1 MIHELKKALRRKRKD
16 TLLLVV
22 PGGVVGWG
30 GIGHHSG
37 PRGEAPGELAGREM
51 GRAGA
56 GSVYC
61 GFPGKGHVRQG
72 EQAEGR
78 PV

>member
-1 MIHELKKALRRKRKD
+1 M
-16 TLLLVV
+16 
-22 PGGVVGWG
+22 GWG